1 MKKLVSIALTLL
13 AASFIPAS
21 AMALNADDG
30 ANTFQVRILTARDD
44 ERDAGEWYLELD
56 SDSGTPGQQLSTC
69 DYALE
74 WVSPFYGAISTDCV
88 LREYKV
94 HGRKSC
100 IRNAVKNF
108 PTFVDLDPQCA
119 CQGFSE
125 LGLLEDVEGIML
137 SENRNGLSGVI
148 MLSGPTGTVHGVI
161 IRDS

>member
-1 MKKLVSIALTLL
+1 MKKLVSLALTLL
-13 AASFIPAS
+13 AASFFPAS
-21 AMALNADDG
+21 AMAINADDG
-30 ANTFQVRILTARDD
+30 DNAFEVRILTARDD

-56 SDSGTPGQQLSTC
+56 SDSASAGSGLQTC

-88 LREYKV
+88 LREMKV

-108 PTFVDLDPQCA
+108 PTFVDLDPNCD

-125 LGLLEDVEGIML
+125 LGLLEDVLGVAL
-137 SENRNGLSGVI
+137 SENRNGLSGAI